1 MHLQCWCF
9 TLIVMEWLKCCE
21 VHSWNNCF
29 CFALLQDRMTN
40 AILALISVFF
50 YFPRPCLSWNENK
63 RRSAGYQHRC
73 AVYAGTP
80 ESQLLSERTR
90 LGAASSKRLK
100 VSLRGT
106 KEGGKEQVEI
116 PLTSDATVFKC
127 LQQLHIASSGST
139 KLSKLRKIWEPTY
152 T

>member
-1 MHLQCWCF
+1 
-9 TLIVMEWLKCCE
+9 
-21 VHSWNNCF
+21 
-29 CFALLQDRMTN
+29 
-40 AILALISVFF
+40 
-50 YFPRPCLSWNENK
+50 
-63 RRSAGYQHRC
+63 
-73 AVYAGTP
+73 VYAGTP